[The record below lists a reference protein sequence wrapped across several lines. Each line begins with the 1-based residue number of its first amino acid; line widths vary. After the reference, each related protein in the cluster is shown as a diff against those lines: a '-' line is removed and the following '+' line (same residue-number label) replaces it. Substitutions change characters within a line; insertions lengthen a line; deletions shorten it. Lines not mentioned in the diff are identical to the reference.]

1 MSETLASINP
11 ANGEVVGKV
20 NITPVTD
27 IDDIIAVGH
36 RAAKKWQ
43 QQSLEQRVELFAK
56 AGEVLEQQAPQLGQL
71 ISDEMG
77 KILKR
82 GVGEVAHCGR
92 SMAGKAFKASKAL
105 QPVVT
110 TKGNM
115 EMTTMYS
122 PLGVCAVIS
131 PWNFPVMM
139 PQSMIIPALMAG
151 NAVVLKPSEET
162 PLSAQAY
169 VNVLNQFLPEG
180 LLQIIHGDEQQG
192 KALVNGDVNL
202 IAFTGSRDAGAHIM
216 AAASNKL
223 KRIVLELGGKDPLI
237 VLDDAD
243 IEQAARMAVANSN
256 ENSGQTCIST
266 ERIYVHQAIAS
277 QFEQR
282 MAELSQ
288 NVVYGPMVNER
299 QRNHVLKQID
309 AAIEQGAQ
317 MIAGAGEHPKGCINP
332 TVLTNVTEQMDI
344 MQTETFGPV
353 VAISRFDHID
363 EAIEKANASIYAL
376 GASVYGKDEAR
387 AWEVAT
393 ALDAGMVGV
402 NKNCFT
408 IGDMPWVGAK
418 QSGFGFHGSAAGH
431 QQFAQTRVLSKL
443 IEQPE

>member
-1 MSETLASINP
+1 MSQTLASINP
-11 ANGEVVGKV
+11 ANGKVVGEV
-20 NITPVTD
+20 NVTPIEA
-27 IDDIIAVGH
+27 IDDIIAIGH
-36 RAAKKWQ
+36 QAAKKWQ
-43 QQSLEQRVELFAK
+43 QQSFEQRAAIFAK
-56 AGEVLEQQAPQLGQL
+56 AGEVLEQQASQIGQL
-71 ISDEMG
+71 ITDEMG
-77 KILKR
+77 KLLKR

-92 SMAGKAFKASKAL
+92 SIAGKAFKAVKAL
-105 QPVVT
+105 APVVT

-115 EMTTMYS
+115 EMTTIQS

-131 PWNFPVMM
+131 PWNFPIMM

-216 AAASNKL
+216 AAASGQL

-243 IEQAARMAVANSN
+243 IEQAAQMAVANSN

-266 ERIYVHQAIAS
+266 ERIYVHQSIS
-277 QFEQR
+277 EQFEQR
-282 MAELSQ
+282 MAQLTQ
-288 NVVYGPMVNER
+288 DVVIGPMVNER
-299 QRNHVLKQID
+299 QRTHVLNQID
-309 AAIEQGAQ
+309 AAVKDGAKV
-317 MIAGAGEHPKGCINP
+317 ITGGGEHPKGHINP
-332 TVLTNVTEQMDI
+332 TVLTHVTEQMDI

-353 VAISRFDHID
+353 VAISRFDDI
-363 EAIEKANASIYAL
+363 EQAIEKANASIYAL
-376 GASVYGKDEAR
+376 GASVYGQDEKR

-393 ALDAGMVGV
+393 ALHAGMVGV

-408 IGDMPWVGAK
+408 VGDMPWVGAK

-431 QQFAQTRVLSKL
+431 QQFAQTRVISKL
-443 IEQPE
+443 IEQL